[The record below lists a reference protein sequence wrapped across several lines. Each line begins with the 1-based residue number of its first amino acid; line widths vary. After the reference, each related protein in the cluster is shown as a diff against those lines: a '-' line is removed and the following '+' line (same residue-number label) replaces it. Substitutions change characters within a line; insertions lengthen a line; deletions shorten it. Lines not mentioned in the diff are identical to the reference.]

1 MSTELGKAYVQI
13 IPSAQ
18 GIKGKL
24 EGAISGEA
32 GAAGDSAGNLISGRI
47 KKVLAGAAIG
57 AVITKGIKS
66 SLSEGA
72 DLEQAIGGVETLY
85 GKSADQMIKYADQA
99 YKTAGIS
106 ANRYMEQSTSFA
118 ASLLQATGGNT
129 QKAAETANQAIIDMS
144 DNANKMGT
152 SIESIQDAYQ
162 GFAKQNYT
170 MLDNLKLGYGGTKT
184 EMERLLA
191 DAEKISGQKY
201 DISNLDDVYNAI
213 HVIQE
218 DLNITGTTAEEAAST
233 FSGSFASMKAAA
245 SNLMGDLML
254 GRNIGPAMQGLAE
267 SASTFFFNNFIP
279 AMGNI
284 FQSLPVALSTFIQS
298 GIPQFIEQGRALMDS
313 IGTGFSEAIST
324 FAAELPARMSAMI
337 PGIMSGLVGL
347 SGAIRS
353 GAGNMVTAGLELIKG
368 LARGLANNLP
378 TFIATVPTI
387 ISNLAG
393 IINDNAPKILAT
405 GVQIIMT
412 LGAGI
417 IKAIPAL
424 IANLPKIIKAIVDV
438 FTAFSWGALGGTILK
453 GIAGG
458 IKVAGGALKNAVT
471 KPISA
476 LKTAITTKISQIKTS
491 AGKAFSGIKDKLLEP
506 INKAKAKI
514 KEIIDKIK
522 GYFPFSLGKLVNMK
536 VPSIT
541 LKTGSKSVFGK
552 TVTYPTGFSVAWHA
566 KAMNEPYMFSDA
578 TLFGAG
584 EAGDEI
590 MYGRSNLMRDI
601 REAVVGTTPVAQYNT
616 FNIYDSGDPQEVA
629 DTIVRTLGMQL
640 RTV

>member
-1 MSTELGKAYVQI
+1 MGAELGKAYVQI

-24 EGAISGEA
+24 EGAISGDA
-32 GAAGDSAGNLISGRI
+32 SAAGESAGNLISGRI

-72 DLEQAIGGVETLY
+72 NLEQAIGGIETLY
-85 GKSADQMIKYADQA
+85 GKSADRMIKYADQA

-106 ANRYMEQSTSFA
+106 ANKYMEQSTSFA

-162 GFAKQNYT
+162 GFARGQYQL
-170 MLDNLKLGYGGTKT
+170 LDNLRLGYGGTKG

-191 DAEKISGQKY
+191 DAEKISGQHY
-201 DISNLDDVYNAI
+201 DINNLDDVYNAI
-213 HVIQE
+213 HVIQGQ
-218 DLNITGTTAEEAAST
+218 LGITGTTAKEAATT
-233 FSGSFASMKAAA
+233 FSGSFASMQSAA

-279 AMGNI
+279 ALGNI
-284 FQSLPVALSTFIQS
+284 FQSLPTAISTFITSGLPGFIQS
-298 GIPQFIEQGRALMDS
+298 GQQLMNS
-313 IGTGFSEAIST
+313 IATGFTTAVSS
-324 FAAELPARMSAMI
+324 FAASLPARMSVMI
-337 PGIMSGLVGL
+337 PGIMNGLVSL

-353 GAGNMVTAGLELIKG
+353 GAGQMITAGLELIKG
-368 LARGLANNLP
+368 LATGLANNLP

-387 ISNLAG
+387 ISNIAG
-393 IINDNAPKILAT
+393 IINDNVPKILAT
-405 GVQIIMT
+405 GVQIIVT
-412 LGAGI
+412 LGAGL
-417 IKAIPAL
+417 IKAIPSL
-424 IANLPKIIKAIVDV
+424 IANMPKIIKAIVDA
-438 FTAFSWGALGGTILK
+438 FTAFSWGSLGKAAIK
-453 GIAGG
+453 GIGNG
-458 IKVAGGALKNAVT
+458 IKAAGSSLKEFITKPFSQMKSAIVT
-471 KPISA
+471 KIG
-476 LKTAITTKISQIKTS
+476 QIKSS
-491 AGKAFSGIKDKLLEP
+491 AGKTFSGIKDKLLQP
-506 INKAKAKI
+506 IQKAKDKI
-514 KEIIDKIK
+514 LQIIDKIK
-522 GYFPFSLGKLVNMK
+522 GKFPFNIGKIINLKM
-536 VPSIT
+536 PSIS
-541 LKTGSKSVFGK
+541 LKTASKSVFGK
-552 TVTYPTGFSVAWHA
+552 SITYPTGFSVNWHA
-566 KAMNEPYMFSDA
+566 KAMDQPYMFTDA

-584 EAGDEI
+584 EAGDEF

-601 REAVVGTTPVAQYNT
+601 REAVGGGGSTFNNT
-616 FNIYDSGDPQEVA
+616 FNIYDANDPQEVA